1 MVEEHTNKRTR
12 VSTEQRQSEI
22 LEAAKQVFA
31 ERGYQVADVQTIA
44 ERAGVGKGTVY
55 RHFPTKEILFK
66 QALTWQLDILRKRV
80 DEALTNHQQPLV
92 QMKEIMRAYFR
103 FYDEHPETI
112 ELFVHERA
120 EFGHEE
126 TPLYFARMHEQTEQ
140 WIPFFESLRAV
151 VPNCSLTIEQMMQL
165 CGELMH
171 GAVYLCMAV
180 VPRKR
185 VQDRLEQVYRAY
197 IHSLCECPN
206 VNQLLQHY
214 NLQSPSVFCSYG
226 ENNP

>member
-1 MVEEHTNKRTR
+1 MSEQTSNKRTR
-12 VSTEQRQSEI
+12 ISSEQRRSEI
-22 LEAAKQVFA
+22 LEAAKHVFA

-66 QALTWQLDILRKRV
+66 QALTRQLDILRCRV
-80 DEALTNHQQPLV
+80 DEAYANHQHPLV
-92 QMKEIMRAYFR
+92 QMKEMMRAYFR
-103 FYDEHPETI
+103 FYDEHSETI

-120 EFGHEE
+120 EFCQKE
-126 TPLYFARMHEQTEQ
+126 TPLYFVRMNEQTEQ
-140 WIPFFESLRAV
+140 WIPFFEQLKAAV
-151 VPNCSLTIEQMMQL
+151 PSCNLSIEQMMQL

-171 GAVYLCMAV
+171 GTVYLCMAV

-197 IHSLCECPN
+197 IHSLCACPDAE
-206 VNQLLQHY
+206 QLFQQH
-214 NLQSPSVFCSYG
+214 NL
-226 ENNP
+226 